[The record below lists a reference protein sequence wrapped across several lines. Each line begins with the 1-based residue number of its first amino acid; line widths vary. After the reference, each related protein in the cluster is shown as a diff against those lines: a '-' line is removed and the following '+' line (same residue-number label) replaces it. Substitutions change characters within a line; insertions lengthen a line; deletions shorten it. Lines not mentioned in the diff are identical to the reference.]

1 MNMMIVK
8 QYIKNA
14 VRVVFVL
21 LAAAALLWIG
31 DKTQVVT
38 YTQLAA
44 DYLHQTEVKKTVVHK
59 ASPAKI
65 DDKVAPKKQAQAQTP
80 QKDALWEHVEKIKG
94 EYVVKDGDTLWNIAR
109 KHNVPPQKLLL
120 ANNMTRDT
128 KLRPGQLITIP
139 KS

>member
-8 QYIKNA
+8 QYLRNA
-14 VRVVFVL
+14 LRVVLVSVIV
-21 LAAAALLWIG
+21 ALSMLIG
-31 DKTQVVT
+31 DKFQPFT
-38 YTQLAA
+38 YLELTMG
-44 DYLHQTEVKKTVVHK
+44 YLNQTEVKKTVVHK

-65 DDKVAPKKQAQAQTP
+65 ADKVAPKKQAQAEIP
-80 QKDALWEHVEKIKG
+80 EKDALWEHVGKIKG
-94 EYVVKDGDTLWNIAR
+94 EYVVKDGDTLWSIAR
-109 KHNVPPQKLLL
+109 KHNVPPKELLV